1 MEVLKLAIVTMK
13 ELLEAGVHFGHRTQR
28 WNPKMEPYIYTA
40 RKGIYIINLQESL
53 RLLEIAYNFVRDK
66 AAEGATFLFVGTKRQ
81 AQDIIREEATR
92 CGAFYVNNRWLG
104 GLLTNFKTIKKRIDR
119 LVELEELEESG
130 RLDELPKKEQAKLKR
145 ELTKLRKNLG
155 GVKNMERVPDV
166 LYIVDPRKEKIAV
179 AEANILGIP
188 TVAIVDTNCDPDDI
202 DYVIPG
208 NDDAIRAIRLI
219 TSKIADAII
228 EGREGLV
235 TEEAE
240 QQQES
245 EEQVEESIE
254 ESVEEGLVEEEPL
267 EDYERLEE
275 YEDQET

>member
-1 MEVLKLAIVTMK
+1 MAIVTMK

-81 AQDIIREEATR
+81 AQDIVREEATR

>member
-1 MEVLKLAIVTMK
+1 LAIVTMK

-145 ELTKLRKNLG
+145 ELIKLRKNLG
-155 GVKNMERVPDV
+155 GVKSMERVPDV

>member
-1 MEVLKLAIVTMK
+1 MAIVTMK

-245 EEQVEESIE
+245 EEQAEESIE

>member
-81 AQDIIREEATR
+81 AQDIVREEATR

>member
-104 GLLTNFKTIKKRIDR
+104 GLLTNFKTIKNRIDR

-145 ELTKLRKNLG
+145 ELTKLQKNLG

>member
-1 MEVLKLAIVTMK
+1 MAIVTMK

-155 GVKNMERVPDV
+155 GVKSMERVPDV

>member
-1 MEVLKLAIVTMK
+1 MAIVTMK

-145 ELTKLRKNLG
+145 ELIKLRKNLG
-155 GVKNMERVPDV
+155 GVKSMERVPDV

>member
-1 MEVLKLAIVTMK
+1 MAIVTMK

-104 GLLTNFKTIKKRIDR
+104 GLLTNFKTIKNRIDR

-145 ELTKLRKNLG
+145 ELTKLQKNLG